1 MAQPPWVKLD
11 APRDCKII
19 RFGLPDLA
27 GCKERTFVDQFKAK
41 KIKDALKDLLKT
53 RGLTYQDLATDL
65 ECSLPTVKRILG
77 PEELT
82 LTRLLQLCEI
92 LEIDLADLEALTT
105 EANDREEKFSPTQD
119 QFLAKNPHMF
129 AYLMKLFGGES
140 PKKIAEQHGLTPR
153 STDKYLIALE
163 KQGLIRVSARQKVKP
178 AFRRIPTLGRG
189 PLAKAF
195 FESMIRAAAQFFINS
210 IHAGFANPE
219 PPADRADGKKF
230 GILSL
235 QLSKASYRQWAD
247 EQEKSLRHLEKL
259 SNYEEKALAPEQLM
273 TLVVLSAHAM
283 VPTDDPE
290 LKTINN
296 SMGHIIPLP

>member
-1 MAQPPWVKLD
+1 M
-11 APRDCKII
+11 
-19 RFGLPDLA
+19 
-27 GCKERTFVDQFKAK
+27 DQFKAK
-41 KIKDALKDLLKT
+41 KIKDVLKNLLKT
-53 RGLTYQDLATDL
+53 RGLTYQDLAADL

-105 EANDREEKFSPTQD
+105 ETNDREEKFSPAQD

-129 AYLMKLFGGES
+129 AYLMKLFSGES
-140 PKKIAEQHGLTPR
+140 PKKIAEQSGLTPR

-189 PLAKAF
+189 PLAKTF

-210 IHAGFANPE
+210 IHESFSKAEQPTDLAN
-219 PPADRADGKKF
+219 GKKF

-235 QLSKASYRQWAD
+235 QLSKISYRQWAE
-247 EQEKSLRHLEKL
+247 EQEKNLRHLEKL
-259 SNYEEKALAPEQLM
+259 SNYEEKALPPEQLM
-273 TLVVLSAHAM
+273 TLVVLSAHTM
-283 VPTDDPE
+283 VPTDDPG

-296 SMGHIIPLP
+296 SMGQIMPLS